1 MLGRAL
7 NMNDYKFDVRLSEMT
22 SAINEVNRKF
32 DVFSGRIKSDEG
44 LWDNSDLIRN
54 WKISER
60 TAATWRSKGL
70 ISYVQVNGK
79 IWYPR
84 EARESFLQD
93 HLIKVQTNNGSK
105 ENEN

>member
-1 MLGRAL
+1 
-7 NMNDYKFDVRLSEMT
+7 MNDYNLNVQLSQMT
-22 SAINEVNRKF
+22 SAINNVNRKF
-32 DVFSGRIKSDEG
+32 DVLSDRIKPDED
-44 LWDNSDLIRN
+44 LWDTSDLIRK

-60 TAATWRSKGL
+60 TVASWRGNGL

-105 ENEN
+105 KNED